1 VLSAYVSRVIAQS
14 MIRGAIQ
21 RVGSSEATF
30 ERAGLDAE
38 ILTELRR
45 GIALFVDGDTRR
57 TECIARLTDLLKGA
71 PSAAGPPLA
80 QSTSIVIDNEN
91 AIIDA
96 RTRARALA
104 MELGFRTTE
113 QYKLATAVSELSRNI
128 FRYAGKGEVR
138 FGPIEG
144 PRVGMFITARDEGP
158 GIPNL
163 EAVLSE
169 TYRSKTGLGRGLQ
182 GCKKIMDEFAVET
195 APGKGTIVRL
205 RKWR

>member
-1 VLSAYVSRVIAQS
+1 MLSAYVSRVIAQS
-14 MIRGAIQ
+14 MLRGALQ
-21 RVGSSEATF
+21 RVGLSEATF

-45 GIALFVDGDTRR
+45 GISLFVDGDTRR
-57 TECIARLTDLLKGA
+57 SECIARLTELLKAAPAGA
-71 PSAAGPPLA
+71 APKQP
-80 QSTSIVIDNEN
+80 TSVVVIDNEN

-104 MELGFRTTE
+104 MDLGFRTTE

-128 FRYAGKGEVR
+128 FRYAGKGEIR